1 MSLRAG
7 WENLSPNAKR
17 AAALGGGLL
26 VVVAITAGSLLI
38 APPTTRDPYAQS
50 PRDTL
55 VRNILTDADPRQLGM
70 EAMVNRLERMEK
82 RMGELHQKLER
93 DAKPGPG
100 APASTQAPSA
110 AEREQA
116 LGHAV
121 ELEALRQEIG
131 QLRDT
136 LTRAQ
141 AQQATSKAPSEPP
154 GVLASPK
161 TAPAPADSVA
171 EARRPA
177 PMEELFGPPAPGRT
191 MPALVSGAAS
201 GSQPA
206 ARNLQIR
213 TVAAPEPLAS
223 GTKEGSAR
231 PEEGSFYMPAGAM
244 LKGVL
249 LNGLDMPTGQGARK
263 DPTPALIRVKH
274 QAILP
279 NRVRADVRE
288 CFLLVSGFGDLASE
302 RAYLRGETFSC
313 VRTDGGVIE
322 IPIDGYAVGEDGKVG
337 VRGRVVSKQGALL
350 AKALQAGFLQSFSQ
364 LFNRMPAI
372 PVNTGNGTNAQFQ
385 SMLTPQA
392 MGAAAAQGVGG
403 SMDRL
408 ANYYLDMAEQMFP
421 VIEVDS
427 GRGVEFI
434 LNKGASLRLAR

>member
-1 MSLRAG
+1 MSLREG

-38 APPTTRDPYAQS
+38 APPTSRDPYAQS

-70 EAMVNRLERMEK
+70 EALVNRLERMER
-82 RMGELHQKLER
+82 RMGELHRKMER
-93 DAKPGPG
+93 DAKAVPAAPSTDPAPG
-100 APASTQAPSA
+100 AAD
-110 AEREQA
+110 RDQA
-116 LGHAV
+116 LGNAL
-121 ELEALRQEIG
+121 ELESLRQEVR
-131 QLRDT
+131 QLRDA
-136 LTRAQ
+136 LARAE
-141 AQQATSKAPSEPP
+141 APRPAPKPPIEPL
-154 GVLASPK
+154 GVLAAPK
-161 TAPAPADSVA
+161 PMPVPSDTAADV
-171 EARRPA
+171 RRPA
-177 PMEELFGPPAPGRT
+177 PLEELFGPPAPGHAI
-191 MPALVSGAAS
+191 PGLVSGTPSAS
-201 GSQPA
+201 QGG

-213 TVAAPEPLAS
+213 TVAASELETS
-223 GTKEGSAR
+223 DTKDGSAKAD
-231 PEEGSFYMPAGAM
+231 EGTVYVPAGAM

-263 DPTPALIRVKH
+263 DPAPALIRVKH

-313 VRTDGGVIE
+313 VRADGGVIE
-322 IPIDGYAVGEDGKVG
+322 IPVDGYAVGEDGKVG

-372 PVNTGNGTNAQFQ
+372 PVNTGNGSDVQFQ

-408 ANYYLDMAEQMFP
+408 ANYYLDLAEQMFP
-421 VIEVDS
+421 VIEVDA

-434 LNKGASLRLAR
+434 LNKGTSLRLAL

>member
-1 MSLRAG
+1 LETLR
-7 WENLSPNAKR
+7 
-17 AAALGGGLL
+17 
-26 VVVAITAGSLLI
+26 
-38 APPTTRDPYAQS
+38 
-50 PRDTL
+50 
-55 VRNILTDADPRQLGM
+55 
-70 EAMVNRLERMEK
+70 
-82 RMGELHQKLER
+82 
-93 DAKPGPG
+93 
-100 APASTQAPSA
+100 
-110 AEREQA
+110 RE
-116 LGHAV
+116 V
-121 ELEALRQEIG
+121 G
-131 QLRDT
+131 QLRDA

-141 AQQATSKAPSEPP
+141 AQQAAPKAPSGPP

-161 TAPAPADSVA
+161 AAPAPADTVA

-177 PMEELFGPPAPGRT
+177 PMEELFGPPAPARATPG
-191 MPALVSGAAS
+191 LVSGAAS
-201 GSQPA
+201 GSQSV

-213 TVAAPEPLAS
+213 TVAAPESATS
-223 GTKEGSAR
+223 GTKEGRAKA
-231 PEEGSFYMPAGAM
+231 EEGSVYIPAGAM

-263 DPTPALIRVKH
+263 DPAPALIRVKH

-313 VRTDGGVIE
+313 VRADGGVIE

-364 LFNRMPAI
+364 LFNSMPAI
-372 PVNTGNGTNAQFQ
+372 PVNTGNGSNVQFQ

-392 MGAAAAQGVGG
+392 LGAGAAQGVGG

-421 VIEVDS
+421 VIEVDA
-427 GRGVEFI
+427 GRGVELI
-434 LNKGASLRLAR
+434 LNKGTALRLAR

>member
-26 VVVAITAGSLLI
+26 VVVAIAAGSFLI
-38 APPTTRDPYAQS
+38 APSGPRDPQHQS

-70 EAMVNRLERMEK
+70 EALVNRLERMEK
-82 RMGELHQKLER
+82 RMGELQQKLER
-93 DAKPGPG
+93 DAKPSPLTTSGTPT
-100 APASTQAPSA
+100 PTTT
-110 AEREQA
+110 EREQA
-116 LGHAV
+116 LRDAV
-121 ELEALRQEIG
+121 ELESLRREVAV
-131 QLRDT
+131 LRDA
-136 LTRAQ
+136 LSHAEAPQ
-141 AQQATSKAPSEPP
+141 PAPNPPSEPP
-154 GVLASPK
+154 GFLATP
-161 TAPAPADSVA
+161 TPAPAEKAS
-171 EARRPA
+171 EPHRPA
-177 PMEELFGPPAPGRT
+177 PLEELFGPPSPGPVAPG
-191 MPALVSGAAS
+191 LVSGAATRAQ
-201 GSQPA
+201 GPP
-206 ARNLQIR
+206 RTLQIR
-213 TVAAPEPLAS
+213 TVASSESPKS
-223 GTKEGSAR
+223 GAQAGSGQA
-231 PEEGSFYMPAGAM
+231 EEGAVYVPAGAM

-263 DPTPALIRVKH
+263 DPAPALIRVKH

-313 VRTDGGVIE
+313 VRLDGGVIE

>member
-70 EAMVNRLERMEK
+70 EALVNRLERMEK
-82 RMGELHQKLER
+82 RLGELNQKLER
-93 DAKPGPG
+93 DAKPSPPTPSGT
-100 APASTQAPSA
+100 PASTT

-116 LGHAV
+116 LRDAA
-121 ELEALRQEIG
+121 ELESLRREVAV
-131 QLRDT
+131 LRDA
-136 LTRAQ
+136 LSNAQ
-141 AQQATSKAPSEPP
+141 APQPAPNPPSEPP
-154 GVLASPK
+154 GVLAPPK
-161 TAPAPADSVA
+161 AAPAPAHGLA
-171 EARRPA
+171 EAPRPA

-191 MPALVSGAAS
+191 TPALVSGAVS

-213 TVAAPEPLAS
+213 TVAAPEPVAS
-223 GTKEGSAR
+223 GTKEGSAK
-231 PEEGSFYMPAGAM
+231 PEEGSLYIPAGAM

-337 VRGRVVSKQGALL
+337 LRGRVVSKQGALL

-372 PVNTGNGTNAQFQ
+372 PVNTGSGSNLQFQ

-392 MGAAAAQGVGG
+392 LGAAAAQGVGG

-421 VIEVDS
+421 VIEVDA
-427 GRGVEFI
+427 GRGVELI
-434 LNKGASLRLAR
+434 LNKGTALRLAR